1 MEDKSQKIE
10 TLIPKGVFIN
20 HPMGL
25 SDLCLGIH
33 KITIKCPK
41 ALRTFEY
48 VVMLFRLKNAKAT
61 YQHSMNVIFHDLIGK
76 IMKVYIDDI
85 VVQGSIGKKTATSLL
100 FQSIDN

>member
-1 MEDKSQKIE
+1 
-10 TLIPKGVFIN
+10 
-20 HPMGL
+20 MGL

>member
-1 MEDKSQKIE
+1 MEDKRQKIE

-85 VVQGSIGKKTATSLL
+85 VVQGSIGS
-100 FQSIDN
+100 FQPKII